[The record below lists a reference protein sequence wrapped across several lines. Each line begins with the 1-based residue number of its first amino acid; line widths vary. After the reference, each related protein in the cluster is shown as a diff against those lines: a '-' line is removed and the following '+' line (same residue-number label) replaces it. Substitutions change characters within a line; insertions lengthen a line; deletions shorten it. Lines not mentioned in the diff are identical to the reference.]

1 VLDRLYIEVP
11 DALLLEL
18 EQLQVQLLILLSQWA
33 IVAKGAKLP
42 GGLPGS
48 AHQEVLRFLVSQP
61 APIDILQFKVSETA
75 QVGLREL
82 LERNKNGSLSEE
94 EIAELDSYEQLDQL
108 MQMLKVQA
116 YSAIQQDGQ
125 AA

>member
-1 VLDRLYIEVP
+1 LYIEVP

-33 IVAKGAKLP
+33 IAAKGAKFA
-42 GGLPGS
+42 GGLPGG

-75 QVGLREL
+75 QVRLREL
-82 LERNKNGSLSEE
+82 LECNKNVCLSEE

-116 YSAIQQDGQ
+116 YSAIQQNAQ